1 MGKYISCGQYNKN
14 YKYIILGIF
23 FNILAIF
30 IDGYDFN
37 DLINYFYLTQ
47 KN

>member
-14 YKYIILGIF
+14 YKYIILGTF
-23 FNILAIF
+23 FNILAFF

-37 DLINYFYLTQ
+37 DSN
-47 KN
+47 